1 MGTVEQTVQ
10 PFVFQ
15 HETLAAAIRR
25 HSAAYCDRHP
35 GALGQPLCRFA
46 ALSSQTQSCLRARD
60 KAARTET
67 NSDNIVVERR
77 VGSEESPQSAT
88 VILVFFAVARQST
101 TAEAAWIL
109 SAIKR
114 IIF

>member
-46 ALSSQTQSCLRARD
+46 ALSSQAQSCLRARD

-67 NSDNIVVERR
+67 NSDNIVERR
-77 VGSEESPQSAT
+77 VGSEESPESAT
-88 VILVFFAVARQST
+88 VILVIVLTVARQST